1 MPMTD
6 FEYEFYS
13 KIHVDDD
20 LKAKTER
27 RLRDLAEGHR
37 DMIGASVAVE
47 QPASGE
53 TGHLYRARIRAYVK
67 GEKIVAV
74 EKESSV
80 RAALNGA
87 LDAIE
92 RQVREHRDQVRNY

>member
-13 KIHVDDD
+13 KVHVDDD
-20 LKAKTER
+20 VKTKTER
-27 RLRDLAEGHR
+27 RLRELAAGHR

-47 QPASGE
+47 QQASGE
-53 TGHLYRARIRAYVK
+53 TGYLFRARIRAYVK
-67 GEKIVAV
+67 EDKIVAV

-80 RAALNGA
+80 RAALQGA
-87 LDAIE
+87 LDAVE
-92 RQVREHRDQVRNY
+92 RQVREHRDEMRNY

>member
-1 MPMTD
+1 MSMTD

-13 KIHVDDD
+13 KVHVDNDVE
-20 LKAKTER
+20 AKTER
-27 RLRDLAEGHR
+27 RLRDLADGHR

-67 GEKIVAV
+67 QDTVVAV
-74 EKESSV
+74 EKENSV
-80 RAALNGA
+80 RAALQGA
-87 LDAIE
+87 LNAVE
-92 RQVREHRDQVRNY
+92 RQVREHRDEVRNY